1 MAETTEAEE
10 VPGGRALSDETI
22 INPHREVQLSNGK
35 HIVVAPW
42 GMTQGKLVMARLEI
56 VQAALAELATADGG
70 ITPHSLLDKAWD
82 DVVDIV
88 SLTVD
93 TDRADMERPTSEGG
107 WTFEDLLKATEA
119 VLDVCLIRSDGSGAL
134 PLMGA
139 LVGRM
144 NELDQR
150 TKTVGS
156 LPSGASGKRG
166 TSRGNSGSGSG
177 SRKGRGRRRPN

>member
-22 INPHREVQLSNGK
+22 LNPHREVKISGARS
-35 HIVVAPW
+35 IVVAPW
-42 GMTQGKLVMARLEI
+42 GMTQGKLVMARLET
-56 VQAALAELATADGG
+56 VQSALAELATADGA
-70 ITPHSLLDKAWD
+70 ITPHSLLEKAWD

-88 SLTVD
+88 SLTVGVE
-93 TDRADMERPTSEGG
+93 RADMEQPPAEGG
-107 WTFEDLLKATEA
+107 WTFEDLLAVTDA

-150 TKTVGS
+150 SRTVES
-156 LPSGASGKRG
+156 LPSAASGKQA

-177 SRKGRGRRRPN
+177 SRKGRRAKGLS